1 MPPSRYFDLL
11 SESTSL
17 APIDGRRD
25 MNHGTP
31 PITLYYLTTL

>member
-25 MNHGTP
+25 MNHGIP
-31 PITLYYLTTL
+31 SITLYYLTTL